1 MMASSILTPPTRT
14 EWLMTTPP
22 REMTAASVVPPPIST
37 TMQPL
42 GSKTGRPLPRAAAKG
57 FSTSMTLRLPAYLA
71 ASPTARRS
79 MAEMEQ
85 G

>member
-1 MMASSILTPPTRT
+1 
-14 EWLMTTPP
+14 MTTPP
-22 REMTAASVVPPPIST
+22 SEMTAASVVPPPIST

-42 GSKTGRPLPRAAAKG
+42 GSKTGSPLPSAAAKG
-57 FSTSMTLRLPAYLA
+57 FSTSRTFRLPAYLA

-79 MAEMEQ
+79 MAEIEH